1 MFQLESSNIQ
11 NILIALV
18 VICAIVYGFIEFRKV
33 NMKLELLESKL
44 SKITHPMEMH
54 MMGPPPEFQGNAE
67 EGNTKGGN
75 AKGGN
80 AKGGNAKGGNAK
92 GGNAKG
98 GNTNEEEL
106 LDTGE
111 NSVHINDPL
120 IDKMINQVENE
131 NDIVEQSGI
140 DTFVMEQE
148 ILPEV
153 ESMTEVVDPI
163 TEVVESISKVVETMK
178 EVGNPV
184 TEKGIFVSVMTKPS
198 NTIDITEDER
208 IVDLDELDE
217 SPNTSYMP
225 SDNKEDPE
233 PELNYEEFSIKE
245 LKNTLEERGLS
256 TSGSK
261 TKLIERMLSSKK

>member
-1 MFQLESSNIQ
+1 MSGSMFQLESSNIQ

-67 EGNTKGGN
+67 EGNT
-75 AKGGN
+75 
-80 AKGGNAKGGNAK
+80 K